1 MGHFISHVKAD
12 PSLPEKKKSE
22 QITFIRNC
30 IIHDVRTRAAE
41 NRKLPRKS
49 ECFERERKLLLPPQ
63 DHTGP
68 RTIQQLKGNLR
79 LSAHFFLPRFRTRFD
94 QACPLASE
102 SITDDAREASER
114 SEKEQKER
122 GVRSHSRVQKVQ

>member
-1 MGHFISHVKAD
+1 MFWEG
-12 PSLPEKKKSE
+12 KKTIAS
-22 QITFIRNC
+22 
-30 IIHDVRTRAAE
+30 
-41 NRKLPRKS
+41 
-49 ECFERERKLLLPPQ
+49 PQ

-79 LSAHFFLPRFRTRFD
+79 LYAHFFLPIDSELALIKLVRLLRR
-94 QACPLASE
+94 AENASE
-102 SITDDAREASER
+102 KITDDAQEASER